1 MGSEPC
7 PSCSDPAASPCPGW
21 GRPVRPSVPKN
32 LFLAPFSSPP
42 WLFRPLHPGQA
53 VNFPVAVETGM
64 GDTLQD
70 RKAQQKMALC
80 TPGTRP
86 LWGPSPGGWLGSPC
100 WSQNPTMSSEQR
112 QGPHGEGDRKVPIT
126 RGVLR
131 ASQGLR
137 SPQLGHPRPPWERP
151 YREIPSF
158 IEILSPSRGCPGGGR
173 GRGLGGQRGRDGVG
187 GSGHPRGSVPGAVAW
202 RLPGGAWGAGRC
214 RLPELPLFAFNQ
226 DVSGGIKSTN
236 WGNHHHKKSCA
247 CKIGQ
252 VRLQRERAS
261 DLHGEEEWQQL

>member
-1 MGSEPC
+1 M
-7 PSCSDPAASPCPGW
+7 A
-21 GRPVRPSVPKN
+21 V
-32 LFLAPFSSPP
+32 SSPP
-42 WLFRPLHPGQA
+42 SRPGRELPSCCRD
-53 VNFPVAVETGM
+53 
-64 GDTLQD
+64 GDEGHTSD
-70 RKAQQKMALC
+70 GKAKQKMALC
-80 TPGTRP
+80 APGTRP
-86 LWGPSPGGWLGSPC
+86 LRGPSPGGWLGRLWGRP
-100 WSQNPTMSSEQR
+100 QNPTMSSKRR
-112 QGPHGEGDRKVPIT
+112 QGPCGEGDGKVPIT

-137 SPQLGHPRPPWERP
+137 SPQLGHPRPPRERP
-151 YREIPSF
+151 YGEIPSLL
-158 IEILSPSRGCPGGGR
+158 EILGPSRGCPGGGR
-173 GRGLGGQRGRDGVG
+173 GWGLGGHGEGTG
-187 GSGHPRGSVPGAVAW
+187 WEAAATPGSVPGAVAW

-261 DLHGEEEWQQL
+261 DLHREEEWQQL